1 MDPFLAIVLFY
12 VAGFLIGILI
22 LWLVIYTAVRSALT
36 SHRQALAEEARP
48 ARPYVGR

>member
-1 MDPFLAIVLFY
+1 MDPFLTIVLFY
-12 VAGFLIGILI
+12 VAGFLIGLLI

>member
-1 MDPFLAIVLFY
+1 MDPFLTIVLFY

-36 SHRQALAEEARP
+36 SHRQALAEDARP

>member
-1 MDPFLAIVLFY
+1 MDPFLTVILLY
-12 VAGFLIGILI
+12 VGGLLIGLLI

>member
-1 MDPFLAIVLFY
+1 MDPFLTIVLFY

-48 ARPYVGR
+48 ARPCVGR

>member
-1 MDPFLAIVLFY
+1 MDPFLTILLFY

>member
-1 MDPFLAIVLFY
+1 MDPLLLSILIP
-12 VAGFLIGILI
+12 VAGFLIGLLI

>member
-1 MDPFLAIVLFY
+1 MDPFLTIVLVY